1 MSFQSPLRVEIL
13 DELREDRVCV
23 RLLETF
29 AYQVRDGD
37 VIVVPAGFV
46 TDFASIPRMF
56 WRLEPPLGRA
66 GKAAVVHDFL
76 YREKLRTRE
85 EADTIFRQA
94 MGELGVPMWKRRL
107 MWAAVR
113 VGGAGGW
120 GT

>member
-1 MSFQSPLRVEIL
+1 MTFQSPLRVEIL
-13 DELREDRVCV
+13 DELRGDRVCV

-46 TDFASIPRMF
+46 TDFASIPRLF

-66 GKAAVVHDFL
+66 GKAAVIHDWL
-76 YREKLRTRE
+76 YSNKLRTRE
-85 EADTIFRQA
+85 EADKIFRQA
-94 MGELGVPMWKRRL
+94 MGDLGVPVIKRRL

-113 VGGAGGW
+113 AGGGRGW
-120 GT
+120 GS